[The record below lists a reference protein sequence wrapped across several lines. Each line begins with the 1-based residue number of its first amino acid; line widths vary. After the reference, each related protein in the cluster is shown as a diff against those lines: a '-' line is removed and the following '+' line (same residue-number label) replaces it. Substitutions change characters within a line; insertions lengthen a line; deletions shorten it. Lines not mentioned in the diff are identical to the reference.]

1 MILNILFYVLI
12 FCLGVTF
19 GSFFT
24 LAVHRIPLKQDIT
37 HERSYCPKCK
47 HKLAFGDLI
56 PVISYILLGGKCRY
70 CKEKIRSRYFLL
82 EIFSGIVFVLFA
94 LSIHLDLF
102 YLSTET
108 LIYFGVGVIY
118 IATLFIIAGID
129 KEYRKVEKSVVLFQF
144 LVVSCYMMYLYILEG
159 DVTNIYRY
167 VIYLVM
173 MMGILCIHTMY
184 LRKKSKSL
192 YPLEILL
199 LICTMGIFCYEYQMI
214 LTIILTLLL
223 IGSKIAIQNLIRKTK
238 TYCKKDEPLGANIP
252 FAFWLV
258 CANIFV
264 LLVTNLNCLN

>member
-1 MILNILFYVLI
+1 MNILFYLLI

-24 LAVHRIPLKQDIT
+24 LAVYRIPLKQDIT

-47 HKLAFGDLI
+47 HKLAFKDLI

-70 CKEKIRSRYFLL
+70 CKEKIRSRYVLL

-94 LSIHLDLF
+94 LSIHLDIF
-102 YLSTET
+102 HLSTDT
-108 LIYFGVGVIY
+108 LVYFSFGILY

-129 KEYRKVEKSVVLFQF
+129 KEHKKVEKSVLLFQF
-144 LVVSCYMMYLYILEG
+144 LVVSSYMMYLYIVER
-159 DVTNIYRY
+159 DITNIYRY
-167 VIYLVM
+167 VIYLVAM
-173 MMGILCIHTMY
+173 LILLGIHTLY
-184 LRKKSKSL
+184 LRKKATSS

-214 LTIILTLLL
+214 LTMILTLLL
-223 IGSKIAIQNLIRKTK
+223 VSCSIAIQNVIKKTK
-238 TYCKKDEPLGANIP
+238 TYCKKEELLSANIP